1 MIDLGSL
8 DPLVFKTAWWRPVDI
23 VRFKIITMA
32 LLEFIDDLKFLFFW
46 VNQHIIPLQPS
57 NLGHRV
63 QFLHL
68 LWSIMVLIPP
78 SSPLTVMSS
87 RQKKMS
93 NNSVWGKCV
102 SEVFFR
108 ADFKS
113 GIKTWKKCACF
124 FQLPILCWKSWLWI
138 NQHINSA
145 KKHSF

>member
-68 LWSIMVLIPP
+68 LWSIMVLIP
-78 SSPLTVMSS
+78 SPLLPSHS
-87 RQKKMS
+87 DIIPSEKKVKQQCLGDMCFW
-93 NNSVWGKCV
+93 SVFSCLFQIWNQNLKTICL
-102 SEVFFR
+102 FFSI
-108 ADFKS
+108 ANFMLK
-113 GIKTWKKCACF
+113 
-124 FQLPILCWKSWLWI
+124 ILI
-138 NQHINSA
+138 VN
-145 KKHSF
+145 